1 MVVAL
6 ERSPGPWVPSIFGGA
21 HNLAKVARPTYASGT
36 RERPTPV
43 GGTGTS
49 IVQGYLSDVDHNID
63 LRGPKWTG
71 EYGGIGIGGKM
82 LRDPH
87 VRMSLAYVFNPL
99 LAATW
104 RFKAASKEP
113 VDREIADAAT
123 WAFIERLTWRQILRM
138 LVRDYGAYGF
148 ALREI
153 TDDVLPFPSSRFP
166 NHPGGGKGII
176 PTGILDLPANTI
188 TRWWQSSK
196 DPRKLEKVEQYSPA
210 SDVEPMGT
218 REVPADRVLRI
229 SYEQEGAAFTGFP
242 ILRSAYAPWKAKIAL
257 QTIRM
262 IKHERFGAGEL
273 VATAA
278 DGATDDELDA
288 VELILAQWRA
298 HAKSYAV
305 FPFGWDVKPA
315 GMTQNDGTNIDQA
328 IASCDIDIAVNVAC
342 GFQMLGVKST
352 SGTYGLGETQQGA
365 YHLAEVGHAGL
376 VCDAFNI
383 GFDDWSPVRRF
394 VDLNYGPQYPTPQL
408 QALYLPTRDWHEVI
422 KALVAAA
429 QQRLITPDEPLEDE
443 IREMAQVGQRDE
455 ATERKPEPIAIGS
468 SKPPPPSGD
477 TVEGADAAV
486 DPATVTAEETPDATT
501 PKELQTIFSYHLQYG
516 VAKINEA
523 RANLNLPP
531 VPYGDQSVPE
541 FLASLMSRP
550 QDPAQSEPTTDT
562 EPEPTEEDEDA
573 DEE

>member
-1 MVVAL
+1 
-6 ERSPGPWVPSIFGGA
+6 VPSIFGGTQ
-21 HNLAKVARPTYASGT
+21 HLSKIARPTYAAGA
-36 RERPTPV
+36 RERPAPV

-49 IVQGYLSDVDHNID
+49 IVQGYLSDIDHNID

-113 VDREIADAAT
+113 IDREIADAAT

-166 NHPGGGKGII
+166 NHPGGGSGIL

-188 TRWWQSSK
+188 TRWWQSTK
-196 DPRKLEKVEQYSPA
+196 DPRKLDHVEQYSPA

-218 REVPADRVLRI
+218 RDVPADRILRI

-262 IKHERFGAGEL
+262 IKHERFGVGEL
-273 VATAA
+273 LAFAA
-278 DGATDDELDA
+278 EGSTDDELDA
-288 VELILAQWRA
+288 TELILAQWRA
-298 HAKSYAV
+298 HAKGYAV
-305 FPFGWDVKPA
+305 FPAGWDIKPA

-394 VDLNYGPQYPTPQL
+394 VDLNYGTQYPTPQL

-455 ATERKPEPIAIGS
+455 ATERKPEPAPSPFGARPPTE
-468 SKPPPPSGD
+468 KP
-477 TVEGADAAV
+477 AD
-486 DPATVTAEETPDATT
+486 DL
-501 PKELQTIFSYHLQYG
+501 PK
-516 VAKINEA
+516 
-523 RANLNLPP
+523 
-531 VPYGDQSVPE
+531 D
-541 FLASLMSRP
+541 
-550 QDPAQSEPTTDT
+550 DT

-573 DEE
+573 DEK